1 MPRVLIVDDSPSVR
15 RMLQT
20 IIASDPDMEVVGI
33 AGDGDEAIALAHT
46 LGPDVITMDIRM
58 PRMDGVSA
66 IRAIMRDRPTPIVV
80 LCSDLNDRTLNI
92 SFNALKAGAL
102 EVIEKP
108 RLTPG
113 GDFNKFVADFVSTL
127 KLMAEVK
134 VVRLFLDQT
143 GEYSQPGAADAPHIV
158 AVDNGS
164 QYDIVG
170 ICSSTG
176 GPAALEYLFRQLPPG
191 FPAPIVVVQHITEG
205 FLQGLVEWLNLATP
219 LAVKIADDG
228 EVARAGVIYFAPEH
242 CHLVVS
248 PGGLLRYSEAD
259 AVRCHRPS
267 GELLF
272 SSMAEWFGGR
282 SIGVM
287 LTGMGEDGVDGLAE
301 IAERGGVVIAQD
313 AATSAIYGMPRA
325 VVERSVATEVLPLD
339 RIPERLVHWC
349 VDASADG
356 SVPS

>member
-20 IIASDPDMEVVGI
+20 IISSDPEMEVVGI
-33 AGDGDEAIALAHT
+33 AGDGDEAIAMAHT
-46 LGPDVITMDIRM
+46 LGPDIITMDIRM
-58 PRMDGVSA
+58 PRLDGVSA

-102 EVIEKP
+102 DVIEKP

-113 GDFNKFVADFVSTL
+113 GDFTKFVSDFVSTL

-134 VVRLFLDQT
+134 VVRLFLDGS
-143 GEYSQPGAADAPHIV
+143 GEYAQPTGAAFADVPQVHGAPRFDV
-158 AVDNGS
+158 
-164 QYDIVG
+164 VG

-176 GPAALEYLFRQLPPG
+176 GPAALEYLFRHLPPA
-191 FPAPIVVVQHITEG
+191 FPAPILVVQHITEG
-205 FLQGLVEWLNLATP
+205 FLQGLVEWLDQSCALT
-219 LAVKIADDG
+219 VKVAEHGEIAQP
-228 EVARAGVIYFAPEH
+228 GVVYFAPEH
-242 CHLVVS
+242 RHLVIS
-248 PGGLLRYSEAD
+248 PGGVLLFSEAD
-259 AVRCHRPS
+259 EVRCHRPS

-272 SSMAEWFGGR
+272 SSIAEWFGGR

-301 IAERGGVVIAQD
+301 IAGRGGVVIAQD

-325 VVERSVATEVLPLD
+325 VVERSFATEVLPLD
-339 RIPERLVHWC
+339 KIADRLIDWC
-349 VDASADG
+349 LGDPGVEDWQE
-356 SVPS
+356 